1 MRSVTTKHNKQLR
14 QRLAVAFAADF
25 LDEADKGTPQFGVTD
40 LHERSDQFQSI
51 GLGKKVGDVGGKWRL
66 ATSL

>member
-14 QRLAVAFAADF
+14 QRLAAAFADNF
-25 LDEADKGTPQFGVTD
+25 LDEADNGTPQFSVTD
-40 LHERSDQFQSI
+40 PHERSDQFQSI
-51 GLGKKVGDVGGKWRL
+51 GLGKKVGDVGGKWHL